1 MDISRVNL
9 SNGAQI
15 FEHNGMAYHRY
26 NASLKVSGDSVKVCF
41 YEKGILSGWPK
52 NKKYADDDAGKKVYE
67 YDPEKKWFRT
77 GLNARRRLYDFV
89 AANVGKHLDHKGKKQ
104 TFKFVTY
111 TFRDDVKELAEANR
125 LFKNGMDRL
134 NYYFTGESS
143 GRFLE
148 YVAVPQLQDGKRK
161 DGTSDGRYVWHFHVL
176 FFNLPF
182 IPVSGKIVD
191 LLIADGRLKADY
203 DKRNTL
209 FYLWGEGG
217 VDVASIKL
225 SDTYDI
231 AGYVCNYMGDGLND
245 VYEYAKE
252 MGNLNRKRFLRST
265 GLLGPKMMIAFLN
278 RQQRQEIANFFKAHC
293 KKFKKKGELGKYY
306 ETFSVDNEF
315 IGKLFGINFR
325 SPKKHI
331 EKLEG
336 MFDRYSYGFC

>member
-1 MDISRVNL
+1 MKDISRVNL
-9 SNGAQI
+9 TNGAQV
-15 FEHNGMAYHRY
+15 FEYNGMAYYRY
-26 NASLKVSGDSVKVCF
+26 NASIKVAGDSVKVCF
-41 YEKGILSGWPK
+41 YEKGILSGWSK
-52 NKKYADDDAGKKVYE
+52 HKRQVDDDSDKKIYE

-89 AANVGKHLDHKGKKQ
+89 AANIGKHLDHNGKKQ

-111 TFRDDVKELAEANR
+111 TFRDDIKKLDEANK

-134 NYYFTGESS
+134 NYHFTGDTA

-148 YVAVPQLQDGKRK
+148 YAAVPELQMEK
-161 DGTSDGRYVWHFHVL
+161 DRYVWHYHVI
-176 FFNLPF
+176 FFNLPY
-182 IPVSGKIVD
+182 IPVSADIVED
-191 LLIADGRLKADY
+191 GIRDGRFKPDY

-217 VDVASIKL
+217 VKVNAVKL
-225 SDTYDI
+225 SDVHDI
-231 AGYVCNYMGDGLND
+231 AGYVCKYMGKGLND
-245 VYEYAKE
+245 LYEYAKE
-252 MGNLNRKRFLRST
+252 MGNLNRKRFLHST
-265 GLLGPKMMIAFLN
+265 GLFGPKLMIAFLN
-278 RQQRQEIANFFKAHC
+278 KQQRQEIANFFKAHC